1 MLSGPVLIARGLD
14 LKTGASRYGV
24 LKVCGDTPLTTF
36 GGHSDGGTPL
46 PIPNREVKPVSA
58 DGTRRATSRE
68 SRSPPIFLRIRA
80 RLGPF
85 FVDLRRLDPLL
96 PVRIQR
102 AEPDD
107 ALGRRW
113 VRREERREPLN

>member
-68 SRSPPIFLRIRA
+68 SRTPPNLERPPRAGVRLSRLVRVELRD
-80 RLGPF
+80 G
-85 FVDLRRLDPLL
+85 DLVLRPWTEADVP
-96 PVRIQR
+96 
-102 AEPDD
+102 
-107 ALGRRW
+107 AL
-113 VRREERREPLN
+113 VEA